1 MEHNPTPLM
10 RRFFQ
15 SLRALFLP
23 VVGLFLS
30 PWNGWTEEPNPLR
43 TPLEAVSKMTLPD
56 GFSVD
61 VLASEPSIVQPIA
74 FCWDEHGRIWL
85 VEGNTYPQRAGR
97 PPVPRPDDAPNLD
110 QLTPEDLADLLS
122 GSDRIL
128 ILSDENGDGVYETR
142 KVFMEGLNLVSG
154 IEVGFGGVYVG
165 AAPYLLHIPLD
176 AAGDKPAGAPR
187 VLADGFGWQDTHETL
202 NSFIWGPDGWLYGC
216 HGVFTHSQVR
226 VCTGPARAQ
235 RPRTPMNCA
244 YWRWHPVEEK
254 FEIFAQGTS
263 NPWGLD
269 YNSNGQF
276 FSEACVIPHFWHVI
290 QGAYYLRQ
298 SNPLGHFNPYVY
310 KNIETIAD
318 HAHFVGAAWSAAR
331 DTSDASGGGH
341 AHCGLCLYQGDHFP
355 AEYKNRPFFGNIHG
369 KRINQENLIQEG
381 SGYRAA
387 HLPDFLKSNDFNFT
401 AVTLRAAPDGSVVFS
416 DWYDRQKCHSRQPE
430 IWDRSNGR
438 LYRVRYQGW
447 RPWHEQPG
455 MWAPENT
462 LELQLQENAWL
473 SRMARR
479 KAAEQ
484 AQAIRAN
491 TALIQRAVG
500 LVEKGASSETV
511 LRVMWWMHCAGLDQ
525 TLVQKAR
532 QSAEP
537 YVRFWDIQLKAEKD
551 GGALGVELL
560 QSAKSDPSPVV
571 RLAVASALQRVPNE
585 KRWEVVEALL
595 QHGEDNADH
604 NLPQM
609 VWFAIEPAVPE
620 APERALALARASKM
634 SLPAEWMARRVAEIQ
649 TPEAR
654 ALLIGA
660 LSDAGSA
667 KEARL
672 FLLPLVEALKGRFQL
687 EAPARW
693 NEAYSRL
700 QRFIDAADTP
710 EAGFQLKDARTA
722 LAAAFNDA
730 RAYPELKTLVGD
742 SKGGLARRQQA
753 LQTLAAAKAPRF
765 AELLLETLTDP
776 VLRVDVL
783 RASATLSG
791 AAGGG
796 DGAPERFVRA
806 VIERYPTF
814 SGQEKAAAVLALAAR
829 KDAAGALLDAVD
841 AGRIPRSE
849 VSSFV
854 ARQIAGLKDA
864 ALQER
869 LERVWGKVRT
879 GDSDAMAKAAAE
891 EHAKYKA
898 LMTPGFLKGAN
909 LSNGRQ
915 LFKNSCGQ
923 CHQLFGEGGHI
934 GPDLTG
940 SNRADLDYILENV
953 TNPNALIG
961 KDYELH
967 IFTLKDGRLVSGMVR
982 EQTDAIVTVQSVGA
996 EERVRRSEIVR
1007 EEKPGIS
1014 MMPAG
1019 LFAALTREQMRDLVG
1034 YLASARQ
1041 VALPGE
1047 AEPAAMRVAG
1057 ALEGESLKVLSSGLR
1072 AVPQKMSPFRDGVW
1086 SGDSQLWWTGGKP
1099 GDVLKVAVPVAKA
1112 GRYRLKAVFS
1122 RAPDYAVVRL
1132 GLDGKPFENGQID
1145 LFGSKV
1151 TNTQELVLGE
1161 LDLEAR
1167 EHEFSVEITGANPAA
1182 RPAYMVGI
1190 DYLLLESI
1198 PAR

>member
-1 MEHNPTPLM
+1 MN
-10 RRFFQ
+10 RFPR
-15 SLRALFLP
+15 SLRAFFLP
-23 VVGLFLS
+23 GLFFFLS
-30 PWNGWTEEPNPLR
+30 LVRGRTEEPNPLR
-43 TPLEAVSKMTLPD
+43 TPLEAVAKMTLPD
-56 GFSVD
+56 GFAVD

-97 PPVPRPDDAPNLD
+97 PPVPRPDDAPDLD
-110 QLTPEDLADLLS
+110 QLSPEDLADLLS

-176 AAGDKPAGAPR
+176 AAGDRPAGAPR

-216 HGVFTHSQVR
+216 HGVFTQSQVR
-226 VCTGPARAQ
+226 VCTGPPRSQ
-235 RPRTPMNCA
+235 RPRTAMNCA
-244 YWRWHPVEEK
+244 YWRWHPLEEK
-254 FEIFAQGTS
+254 FETFAQGTS
-263 NPWGLD
+263 NPWGFD
-269 YNSNGQF
+269 YDSKGQF

-310 KNIETIAD
+310 RNIETIAD
-318 HAHFVGAAWSAAR
+318 HAHFVGATWSAAR
-331 DTSDASGGGH
+331 DISDGSGGGH

-355 AEYKNRPFFGNIHG
+355 AEYKNRPLFGNIHG

-401 AVTLRAAPDGSVVFS
+401 AVTLRAAPDGSMVFS
-416 DWYDRQKCHSRQPE
+416 DWYDRQKCHSRQSE

-447 RPWHEQPG
+447 KPWREQPG
-455 MWAPENT
+455 MWSPENT

-484 AQAIRAN
+484 AQAIQAN
-491 TALIQRAVG
+491 AALVKKAVG
-500 LVEKGASSETV
+500 LVEEKGTPTETV
-511 LRVMWWMHCAGLDQ
+511 LRVMWWMHCAGVDPAL
-525 TLVQKAR
+525 TPKVR
-532 QSAEP
+532 ENAEP
-537 YVRFWDIQLKAEKD
+537 YVRFWDVQLKAEKP
-551 GGALGVELL
+551 GTAPVAELL
-560 QSAKSDPSPVV
+560 ESAKSDPSPVV
-571 RLAVASALQRVPNE
+571 RLAVTSALQRIPNE

-595 QHGEDNADH
+595 RHEEDNADH

-620 APERALALARASKM
+620 APERALALAKGSKM
-634 SLPAEWMARRVAEIQ
+634 RLPAELMARRVAELQ

-654 ALLIGA
+654 ALLVGA
-660 LSDAGSA
+660 LTQAVDAN
-667 KEARL
+667 EARL
-672 FLLPLVEALKGRFQL
+672 FLFPLVEALKGRFQV

-693 NEAYSRL
+693 DEAYLRL
-700 QRFIDAADTP
+700 EGFIAAADTV
-710 EAGFQLKDARTA
+710 EAGLQLRDARTA
-722 LAAAFNDA
+722 LAAAFGDA
-730 RAYPELKTLVGD
+730 RAFPELKAVVGD
-742 SKGGLARRQQA
+742 SKGGLPRRQQA
-753 LQTLAAAKAPRF
+753 LQTLASAKAPAM
-765 AELLLETLTDP
+765 AELLLEMLSDP

-783 RASATLSG
+783 RASATVSG
-791 AAGGG
+791 NAQSG
-796 DGAPERFVRA
+796 DSAPERFVRA
-806 VIERYPTF
+806 VVERYPAF

-829 KDAAGALLDAVD
+829 KESAGMLLDAVE
-841 AGRIPRSE
+841 AGRIPRGE
-849 VSSFV
+849 VSSFA
-854 ARQIAGLKDA
+854 ARQIAGLKVA
-864 ALQER
+864 PLQER
-869 LERVWGKVRT
+869 LEKVWGTVRS
-879 GDSDAMAKAAAE
+879 GDSDSMAKVAAE

-898 LMTPGFLKGAN
+898 MMTPGFLKGAN
-909 LSNGRQ
+909 LSSGRQ

-967 IFTLKDGRLVSGMVR
+967 VFTLKDGRLVSGMVR
-982 EQTDAIVTVQSVGA
+982 EQTGEIVTVQLVGA

-1019 LFAALTREQMRDLVG
+1019 LFAGLTREQMRDLVG
-1034 YLASARQ
+1034 YLGSARQ

-1047 AEPAAMRVAG
+1047 SDPGVFRVAG
-1057 ALEGESLKVLSSGLR
+1057 AVEGEALKVLSAGFR
-1072 AVPQKMSPFRDGVW
+1072 AVPQKMSHFRDGVW

-1099 GDVLKVAVPVAKA
+1099 GDVLKIALPVAKA

-1122 RAPDYAVVRL
+1122 RAPDYAVVKL
-1132 GLDGKPFENGQID
+1132 GLNGKEFEGGQID

-1151 TNTQELVLGE
+1151 TNTQELTLGE
-1161 LDLEAR
+1161 LDLDAR
-1167 EHEFSVEITGANPAA
+1167 EHEFSVEVTGANPAA

-1190 DYLLLESI
+1190 DYLLLEPV